1 MVDPL
6 KDEDAIFCGN
16 EELIKQK
23 AIKVEKPLVKF
34 GLLRLELKGEYCG
47 KILID
52 RREHPLTKEKRTR
65 LYFNATA
72 LGTGVEL
79 PQEEKEARLRIRKAI
94 CDKLQAIDM
103 SDSVDQ
109 YR

>member
-1 MVDPL
+1 MVDSL

-16 EELIKQK
+16 EDLIKQK

-34 GLLRLELKGEYCG
+34 GLLRLELKGEYSG

-52 RREHPLTKEKRTR
+52 RREHPLSKDKRTR

-72 LGTGVEL
+72 LGTGIAL
-79 PQEEKEARLRIRKAI
+79 PQQEKEARLRIRKVI
-94 CDKLQAIDM
+94 CEKLQAVDM
-103 SDSVDQ
+103 SDSVDN
-109 YR
+109 YK